1 MPVFVQSVSL
11 RNYKS
16 IARCK
21 VDLQPL
27 TLLVGPNGAG
37 KSNFLDALR
46 LVAESLRTSLEHSLR
61 DRGGIKEVRRKSRGH
76 PTHFGIRLDL
86 VVPPAVPA
94 SYAFQVGALPNGA
107 FRVQREECRV
117 HSQREDDFEL
127 GSGSKAFESFFVVEN
142 GTLLESSPKTLSKVE
157 PDRLYLT
164 SVSALPQFR
173 PIYDGLS
180 RMGFYNLN
188 PDRIRD
194 LQPPDAGELLARDG
208 SNISSVLH
216 RLKSTE
222 PDTVKRIEKYLAA
235 VVPGIESVEP
245 KHLGPKET
253 LGFRQRV
260 VGDEN
265 PWEFFAANMSDG
277 TLRSLGVLVAAF
289 QVTNGSQRPIPL
301 VGIEEPELAIHP
313 GAAAALLEALREAS
327 SRTQIVLTTHS
338 PDILDDP
345 KIEPESILS
354 VTSRTGETQIAP
366 VDNATRTSISE
377 RLYTAGELLRMGQI
391 EPDEEALKQP
401 DSQLDLFAP
410 PITNA
415 RKHNSDS

>member
-1 MPVFVQSVSL
+1 MPVFVQSLSL

-21 VDLQPL
+21 VKLEPL

-37 KSNFLDALR
+37 KSNFLDSIR

-86 VVPPAVPA
+86 VVPTRGPA
-94 SYAFQVGALPNGA
+94 SYAFEVGALPNGA
-107 FRVQREECRV
+107 FRVKREECHV
-117 HSQREDDFEL
+117 SSQQLNDFDL
-127 GSGSKAFESFFVVEN
+127 GPGARAFESFFVVEN
-142 GTLLESSPKTLSKVE
+142 GTLVDSSPKTTSKVE

-164 SVSALPQFR
+164 SVSALPEFR

-222 PDTVKRIEKYLAA
+222 PNTVTRIEKYLAA
-235 VVPGIESVEP
+235 VVPGVESVEP
-245 KHLGPKET
+245 RHLGPKET
-253 LGFRQRV
+253 LAFRQRV

-289 QVTNGSQRPIPL
+289 QVTNGQQRPIPL

-313 GAAAALLEALREAS
+313 GAATALLEALREAS
-327 SRTQIVLTTHS
+327 LRTQIVLTTHS

-345 KIEPESILS
+345 RIEPDSILS

-366 VDNATRTSISE
+366 VDNATRRSISD

-401 DSQLDLFAP
+401 DSQSELFSPPTTHAP
-410 PITNA
+410 KNNT
-415 RKHNSDS
+415 HS

>member
-37 KSNFLDALR
+37 KSNFLDSLR

-86 VVPPAVPA
+86 LVPNRGPA
-94 SYAFQVGALPNGA
+94 SYAFEVGALPNGA
-107 FRVQREECRV
+107 FRVKREECHV
-117 HSQREDDFEL
+117 SVTDLEL
-127 GSGSKAFESFFVVEN
+127 GHGAKGFENFFVVEN
-142 GTLLESSPKTLSKVE
+142 GTLRDSAPKATSKVE

-164 SVSALPQFR
+164 SVSALPEFR

-216 RLKSTE
+216 RLESTE
-222 PDTVKRIEKYLAA
+222 PNTVRRIEKYLAA

-245 KHLGPKET
+245 RHLGPKET
-253 LGFRQRV
+253 LAFRQRV

-289 QVTNGSQRPIPL
+289 QVTNGHQRAIPL

-327 SRTQIVLTTHS
+327 ARTQVVLTTHS

-345 KIEPESILS
+345 SIEPDSILS
-354 VTSRTGETQIAP
+354 VTSKTGETQIAP
-366 VDNATRTSISE
+366 VDNATRRSISE

-401 DSQLDLFAP
+401 DSTLDLFGP
-410 PITNA
+410 PITHA
-415 RKHNSDS
+415 GKDHTDR